1 MTKKDCSLRQG
12 RMADTAVKIELMP
25 VARASDFS
33 DQEDEK
39 LDLDFE
45 SDGEGGE
52 METGADERQEEEH
65 RDDVEYP
72 FSDSEPHENAMQIVA
87 RVTDENQEDVGGEWG
102 GEEETNDENHE
113 GGDQFKR
120 SEEFHKDI
128 KEQEEYEQDEEA
140 HGKESLAGNFDDSSA
155 KGSLGEHVYIMAK
168 GTDEADVDVFEHK
181 ESNEV
186 GKAIVNEGAQDEL
199 ERDISERNGKLQGNV
214 HSVNE
219 SQRNGET
226 DRALANHFVNVMT
239 RDDEHQTLLS
249 ELKEED
255 VNFVGKSGVEDSA
268 LATSK
273 SDGTSGPEM
282 SNANGARTPL
292 KPKVEKVSET
302 ESRKVSRLERKPISL
317 PLPKSRPLSA
327 PTADAKGSP
336 FKIDSEPKRGKRLTV
351 PQPFALATERRASTG
366 GRPTDVDGLR
376 PIHTAAGVAGAGVSA
391 GGGPLS
397 GLKKPKTPVKS
408 VLTAAGNRAPLSGED
423 KKHDQVLD
431 PVLKVKP
438 NQFVPGTSSFSF
450 KCDERAEKRREF
462 YSKLEERLRAKEVEK
477 NQMQAKTQEE
487 MEMEMRHLRKSLTF
501 KASPMPNFY
510 QESPVVKTAVK
521 KTQLTRPKSPKL
533 ATARRM
539 SVSGAEMGGN
549 GVRGL
554 QNRSTDTSETIDA
567 KRVQNVTVKKI
578 PTEKKLISTD
588 STDGAQVVK
597 VAPHA
602 EVNEDDAVPDQTTM
616 EGKPVDELKT
626 GVKEN
631 RVVKPSRR
639 KPV

>member
-1 MTKKDCSLRQG
+1 
-12 RMADTAVKIELMP
+12 
-25 VARASDFS
+25 
-33 DQEDEK
+33 
-39 LDLDFE
+39 
-45 SDGEGGE
+45 
-52 METGADERQEEEH
+52 
-65 RDDVEYP
+65 
-72 FSDSEPHENAMQIVA
+72 
-87 RVTDENQEDVGGEWG
+87 
-102 GEEETNDENHE
+102 
-113 GGDQFKR
+113 
-120 SEEFHKDI
+120 
-128 KEQEEYEQDEEA
+128 
-140 HGKESLAGNFDDSSA
+140 
-155 KGSLGEHVYIMAK
+155 
-168 GTDEADVDVFEHK
+168 
-181 ESNEV
+181 
-186 GKAIVNEGAQDEL
+186 
-199 ERDISERNGKLQGNV
+199 
-214 HSVNE
+214 VNE

-226 DRALANHFVNVMT
+226 DHALANHFANVMT

-273 SDGTSGPEM
+273 SDGTSDPEM

-292 KPKVEKVSET
+292 KPKVEKLSET

-408 VLTAAGNRAPLSGED
+408 VLTVAGNRAPLSGED
-423 KKHDQVLD
+423 KKQDQVLD
-431 PVLKVKP
+431 PALKVKP

>member
-12 RMADTAVKIELMP
+12 RMADTAVQNELMP

-45 SDGEGGE
+45 SD
-52 METGADERQEEEH
+52 
-65 RDDVEYP
+65 
-72 FSDSEPHENAMQIVA
+72 
-87 RVTDENQEDVGGEWG
+87 
-102 GEEETNDENHE
+102 
-113 GGDQFKR
+113 
-120 SEEFHKDI
+120 
-128 KEQEEYEQDEEA
+128 
-140 HGKESLAGNFDDSSA
+140 
-155 KGSLGEHVYIMAK
+155 
-168 GTDEADVDVFEHK
+168 
-181 ESNEV
+181 
-186 GKAIVNEGAQDEL
+186 
-199 ERDISERNGKLQGNV
+199 
-214 HSVNE
+214 
-219 SQRNGET
+219 
-226 DRALANHFVNVMT
+226 
-239 RDDEHQTLLS
+239 
-249 ELKEED
+249 
-255 VNFVGKSGVEDSA
+255 
-268 LATSK
+268 
-273 SDGTSGPEM
+273 
-282 SNANGARTPL
+282 
-292 KPKVEKVSET
+292 
-302 ESRKVSRLERKPISL
+302 
-317 PLPKSRPLSA
+317 
-327 PTADAKGSP
+327 
-336 FKIDSEPKRGKRLTV
+336 
-351 PQPFALATERRASTG
+351 ERRASTG

-423 KKHDQVLD
+423 KKQDQVLD
-431 PVLKVKP
+431 PALKVKP

-549 GVRGL
+549 GVQSQRMRLEMLEQIERYRTSSATPAVKEFEPPSPPPGSINQELPSSSSEEALPTLPTVISEEESLSLPGAQDEESAPPPSTSSAVTETASPSSSAANDVPEQSLPASETLSPTPNTIPKVSDEYTKSLPPQSAAVPAEEQAGGNITVGL
-554 QNRSTDTSETIDA
+554 IGLVGGVLVGVAVLLNLPTDLAATANSSNAVVDTTPEGEKQQNYLSQAKDSERST
-567 KRVQNVTVKKI
+567 I
-578 PTEKKLISTD
+578 PEND
-588 STDGAQVVK
+588 QV
-597 VAPHA
+597 
-602 EVNEDDAVPDQTTM
+602 
-616 EGKPVDELKT
+616 
-626 GVKEN
+626 
-631 RVVKPSRR
+631 
-639 KPV
+639 